1 MKTRNEP
8 HIISYDEASRHRILI
23 EEDDW
28 LGEIVYYEVTPTWS
42 TTCASETVKI
52 HNFLYEG
59 YAPCLKPMETFHE
72 IRKLKVTGRR
82 REHHGTDL
90 FNMFMEYANPTSI
103 ILSADVLDMDL
114 YKELCRMQNMN
125 INSVED
131 YILREIVPFWE
142 SLGFRNMRSSAAFFS
157 LRHCVPMIYPAEKAE
172 LLFDI
177 ERAPGI
183 KKMK

>member
-8 HIISYDEASRHRILI
+8 CIISYDEASRHRILI

-28 LGEIVYYEVTPTWS
+28 SGELVYYEVTPTWS
-42 TTCASETVKI
+42 TTCSPEAVKI

-82 REHHGTDL
+82 RDHHGTDL
-90 FNMFMEYANPTSI
+90 FNMFMKYANPTSV
-103 ILSADVLDMDL
+103 ILSAGVLEIDL
-114 YKELCRMQNMN
+114 YKELCRSD
-125 INSVED
+125 SVED

-142 SLGFRNMRSSAAFFS
+142 SLGFRNMSSSVAFFY

-183 KKMK
+183 KEME